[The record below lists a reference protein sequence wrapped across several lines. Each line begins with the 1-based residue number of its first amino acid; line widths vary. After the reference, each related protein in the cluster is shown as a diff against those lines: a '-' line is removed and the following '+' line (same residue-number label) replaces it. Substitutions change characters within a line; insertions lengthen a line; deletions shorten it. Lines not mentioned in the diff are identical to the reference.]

1 MGRARPAL
9 NHVDGLASRESG
21 AGEAAWLVRPPTSSR
36 LDNLLGLR
44 REWWTEGVIACW
56 RKTVRVR
63 ALQCITRIY
72 PCSLRGARTRVA
84 R

>member
-36 LDNLLGLR
+36 LDNSLGMR
-44 REWWTEGVIACW
+44 CEWWTEGVIA
-56 RKTVRVR
+56 TLEEDS
-63 ALQCITRIY
+63 A
-72 PCSLRGARTRVA
+72 SARPAMYHTDLPM
-84 R
+84 